1 MDQYIAESLNQ
12 LEISRKGRSIKKLKI
27 NEKDKDEKLFSK
39 ASHPASASSRTSS
52 KSKAACQKKL
62 TPTTTLLLPPDVS
75 ALVTSL
81 LFPSMAS
88 KKEGQPEPDS
98 YLVSEEKRRMPQTR
112 QRYVP
117 GS

>member
-1 MDQYIAESLNQ
+1 M
-12 LEISRKGRSIKKLKI
+12 
-27 NEKDKDEKLFSK
+27 FSK
-39 ASHPASASSRTSS
+39 ASHSHPVAAEPAANPKMPAKR
-52 KSKAACQKKL
+52 L

-98 YLVSEEKRRMPQTR
+98 YLVSEEKRRTPHTR